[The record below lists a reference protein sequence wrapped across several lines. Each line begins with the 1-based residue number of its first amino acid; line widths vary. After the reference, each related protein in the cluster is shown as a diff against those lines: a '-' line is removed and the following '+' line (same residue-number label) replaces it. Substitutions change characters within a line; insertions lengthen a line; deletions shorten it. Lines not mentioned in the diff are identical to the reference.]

1 MYRSRTLTL
10 IGVVAGLALAVATS
24 VGNAIKHVAETAYV
38 TCRAFKNLLVD
49 NFMALAITDPTV
61 TKATGY
67 PQAKSFQAR
76 IEKRERPVLT
86 NSWRMC
92 PSI

>member
-1 MYRSRTLTL
+1 MKRSRTMILFAAA
-10 IGVVAGLALAVATS
+10 AGLALALATS
-24 VGNAIKHVAETAYV
+24 AVHAIKHVADTV
-38 TCRAFKNLLVD
+38 ITSCRAFKNMLVD
-49 NFMALAITDPTV
+49 NFMALAVTEPTA
-61 TKATGY
+61 TKTTGY
-67 PQAKSFQAR
+67 PQAKAFKAR

>member
-1 MYRSRTLTL
+1 MSRSRTLTL

-24 VGNAIKHVAETAYV
+24 VGNAIKHVAENAYA
-38 TCRAFKNLLVD
+38 TCRAFKNLIVD
-49 NFMALAITDPTV
+49 NFMALAV
-61 TKATGY
+61 TEPAAPKVAGY
-67 PQAKSFQAR
+67 PQAKTYQAR

-92 PSI
+92 PST